1 MNKDIH
7 SFSNPEQTRVK
18 HLNLEVDV
26 SFEYHSLAV
35 TAILEICRID
45 ASAPLI
51 VDTRDLTI
59 TTVQVSTNG
68 SNYSDTHFA
77 IGPRDDVLGA
87 ALSIYLPGGTTHV
100 LIKYNTSPHA
110 SGLQWLEPSQTTDKQ
125 APFVYTQSQT
135 IHARSWI
142 PIQDSPGI
150 RFIYSARVRTP
161 QKLSAVM
168 SANKLGVSNGEHKF
182 EMPEAIPSYL
192 VALAVGDLSFRAT
205 GPRTGVYAE
214 PSVLDR
220 AASEFADT
228 EEMICSAERLYGP
241 YRWGRYDLLILP
253 SSFPLGGMENPR
265 VNFVTPTVLA
275 GDKSLVSIIAHE
287 LAHSWSG
294 NLVSN
299 ATWSDFWLNEG
310 FTVYVERRILEDV
323 YGKHRAEME
332 EALGRQDLEAEIGS
346 ASEMDTVLYPNLEGK
361 NPDKQF
367 RRVPYEKGALF
378 LKHLELTFGR
388 ERFDQFLRE
397 YFNHF
402 AFQSITTAAFASY
415 AMEHLLNTEPN
426 LSQTVP
432 FDAWINQPGLPA
444 SAPRP
449 ITHAFTEVSTI
460 ASQWMDHSI
469 SASDIPMKSWTTH
482 EKLHF
487 LRSLSENLNALRM
500 EELDKEHDLTGEANA
515 EIQHQ
520 WLLLAIKNSYQPALA
535 NLETH
540 LTSIGRFKLI
550 RFLYKELMKTAEGQK
565 QALMIYERARP
576 NYHPMVATMIDE
588 IVGWTLI
595 RPQQGQAQSAAG
607 QI

>member
-1 MNKDIH
+1 MNKDVH

-18 HLNLEVDV
+18 HLDLEVDV
-26 SFEYHSLAV
+26 SFENRCLAV
-35 TAILEICRID
+35 TAILEICRLD
-45 ASAPLI
+45 ASAPLV

-59 TTVQVSTNG
+59 TMVQASANG
-68 SNYSDTHFA
+68 SNYSDTHFS

-87 ALSIYLPGGTTHV
+87 ALSIDLPGGTTHV
-100 LIKYNTSPHA
+100 LIRYNTSPYA
-110 SGLQWLEPSQTTDKQ
+110 TGLQWLEPSQTTDKQ

-150 RFIYSARVRTP
+150 RFTYSARVRTP
-161 QKLSAVM
+161 QKLSAIM
-168 SANKLGVSNGEHKF
+168 SANKLVVSNGGHRF

-192 VALAVGDLSFRAT
+192 VALAVGDLSFSAT

-220 AASEFADT
+220 AALEFADT
-228 EEMICSAERLYGP
+228 EQMICSAERLYGP
-241 YRWGRYDLLILP
+241 YRWGRYDLLIMP

-265 VNFVTPTVLA
+265 VTFVTPTVLA

-310 FTVYVERRILEDV
+310 FTVYVERRILEAV

-346 ASEMDTVLYPNLEGK
+346 ASEMDTVLHPNLEGK

-402 AFQSITTAAFASY
+402 AFQSITTPAFASY
-415 AMEHLLNTEPN
+415 AVDHLLSKE
-426 LSQTVP
+426 VP

-449 ITHAFTEVSTI
+449 ITHAFTEVATT
-460 ASQWMDHSI
+460 AKQWINHSI
-469 SASDIPMKSWTTH
+469 AASDIPMKLWTTH

-487 LRSLSENLNALRM
+487 LRRVSDNLNALRM
-500 EELDKEHDLTGEANA
+500 EELDKAHGLTGEANA
-515 EIQHQ
+515 EIQYQ

-540 LTSIGRFKLI
+540 LTSIGRLKLT
-550 RFLYKELMKTAEGQK
+550 RFLYKELIKTPEGRK
-565 QALMIYERARP
+565 QAFMIYERARP
-576 NYHPMVATMIDE
+576 NYHPMAAAMIDE
-588 IVGWTLI
+588 IIGW
-595 RPQQGQAQSAAG
+595 RD
-607 QI
+607 

>member
-1 MNKDIH
+1 MNKDVH

-18 HLNLEVDV
+18 HLDLEMDV
-26 SFEYHSLAV
+26 SFENHCLAV
-35 TAILEICRID
+35 TAILEICRLD
-45 ASAPLI
+45 AGAPLV

-59 TTVQVSTNG
+59 TMVQVSTNG
-68 SNYSDTHFA
+68 TNYSDTHFA
-77 IGPRDDVLGA
+77 IGPRDNVLGA
-87 ALSIYLPGGTTHV
+87 ALSIFLPGGTTHV
-100 LIKYNTSPHA
+100 LIKYNTSPH
-110 SGLQWLEPSQTTDKQ
+110 STGLQWLEPSQTTDKQ
-125 APFVYTQSQT
+125 APFLYTRSQT

-150 RFIYSARVRTP
+150 RFTYSARVKTP

-168 SANKLGVSNGEHKF
+168 SANKLEVSNGEHKF

-192 VALAVGDLSFRAT
+192 VALVVGDLSFRAT

-214 PSVLDR
+214 PSLLDR

-228 EEMICSAERLYGP
+228 EEMICAAERLYGP
-241 YRWGRYDLLILP
+241 YRWGRCDLLILP
-253 SSFPLGGMENPR
+253 SSFPAGGMENPR
-265 VNFVTPTVLA
+265 LTFVTPTVLA
-275 GDKSLVSIIAHE
+275 GDKSLVSVIAHE

-294 NLVSN
+294 NLVTN

-310 FTVYVERRILEDV
+310 VTVYVQRRILEDV

-346 ASEMDTVLYPNLEGK
+346 ASEMDTVLYPNLEGQ

-367 RRVPYEKGALF
+367 RKVPYEKGALF

-415 AMEHLLNTEPN
+415 AMEYLLSTDPI

-444 SAPRP
+444 SAPPP
-449 ITHAFTEVSTI
+449 ITHAFTEVTTI
-460 ASQWMDHSI
+460 AGQWIDRSV
-469 SASDIPMKSWTTH
+469 SASDIPMKLWATQ

-500 EELDKEHDLTGEANA
+500 EELDKEHSLTFETNA

-520 WLLLAIKNSYQPALA
+520 WLLLAIKNSYQLALT
-535 NLETH
+535 NLETY
-540 LTSIGRFKLI
+540 LTSTGRLKLI
-550 RFLYKELMKTAEGQK
+550 RPLYKELIKTAAGRK

-576 NYHPMVATMIDE
+576 NYHPLAVAVIDE
-588 IVGWTLI
+588 MSGWRQFQT
-595 RPQQGQAQSAAG
+595 QQGQVQSAAG
-607 QI
+607 QL

>member
-1 MNKDIH
+1 MNKDVH
-7 SFSNPEQTRVK
+7 SLSNPEQTRVK

-26 SFEYHSLAV
+26 SFENRCLDV
-35 TAILEICRID
+35 TAILEICRLD
-45 ASAPLI
+45 ASAPLV

-59 TTVQVSTNG
+59 SMVQVSANG
-68 SNYSDTHFA
+68 SSYSDTHFVLGA
-77 IGPRDDVLGA
+77 RDDVLGA
-87 ALSIYLPGGTTHV
+87 ALSIHLPEGTTHV
-100 LIKYNTSPHA
+100 LIKYNTSPRA
-110 SGLQWLEPSQTTDKQ
+110 SGLQWMEPSQTTDKQ

-150 RFIYSARVRTP
+150 RFTYSARVRTP
-161 QKLSAVM
+161 QKLSAIM
-168 SANKLGVSNGEHKF
+168 SANKLDASNGEHKF
-182 EMPEAIPSYL
+182 EMPEAIPAYL
-192 VALAVGDLSFRAT
+192 VALAVGDLSFKAT

-265 VNFVTPTVLA
+265 VSFVTPTVLA
-275 GDKSLVSIIAHE
+275 GDKSLISIIAHE

-332 EALGRQDLEAEIGS
+332 DALGRQDLEAEIGS
-346 ASEMDTVLYPNLEGK
+346 ASEMDTVLHPNLEGK

-367 RRVPYEKGALF
+367 KRLPYEKGALF

-402 AFQSITTAAFASY
+402 AFQSITTSDFAGY
-415 AMEHLLNTEPN
+415 AKEHLLNTEPI

-444 SAPRP
+444 SVPPP
-449 ITHAFTEVSTI
+449 ITHAFKEVATI
-460 ASQWMDHSI
+460 ASQWINHSI
-469 SASDIPMKSWTTH
+469 SASDIPMKVWTTH

-487 LRSLSENLNALRM
+487 LRSVSDVDALRM
-500 EELDKEHDLTGEANA
+500 EELDKEHNLTGEANA

-520 WLLLAIKNSYQPALA
+520 WLLLAIKNSYQPALT

-550 RFLYKELMKTAEGQK
+550 RFLYKELMKTTEGRK

-576 NYHPMVATMIDE
+576 NYHPMVAAAIDE
-588 IVGWTLI
+588 ITGWGG
-595 RPQQGQAQSAAG
+595 RSE
-607 QI
+607 